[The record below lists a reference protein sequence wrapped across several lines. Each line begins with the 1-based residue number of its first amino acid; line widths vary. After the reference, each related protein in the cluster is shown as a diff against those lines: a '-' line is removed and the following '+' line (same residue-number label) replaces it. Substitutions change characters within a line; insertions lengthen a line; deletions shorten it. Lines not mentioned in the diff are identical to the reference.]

1 MQKLTYSKKW
11 PKFIL
16 AQKYLQMCFFIFEFD
31 ACDIYTYRFFFSGNG
46 YFFAIAMFGKV
57 VNFFFLVTKSPSI
70 WKFSYWLRKNVP
82 SCFATQHCPSKKFS
96 IHYICNVLNQKCA
109 QPLLGNVRLWKCLE
123 FWYLLCT
130 KCAIKLY
137 FSISKSVPNFQYM
150 APSWSKMAN
159 CAIGNM

>member
-16 AQKYLQMCFFIFEFD
+16 AQKYLQMCSFIFKFD

-82 SCFATQHCPSKKFS
+82 HALLPS
-96 IHYICNVLNQKCA
+96 IVH
-109 QPLLGNVRLWKCLE
+109 R
-123 FWYLLCT
+123 
-130 KCAIKLY
+130 
-137 FSISKSVPNFQYM
+137 KSFQS
-150 APSWSKMAN
+150 AVKHFESKMCKPCLGILDSVKRWN
-159 CAIGNM
+159 FNIFDQLCLFLKF

>member
-16 AQKYLQMCFFIFEFD
+16 AQKYLQMCSFIFEFD
-31 ACDIYTYRFFFSGNG
+31 ACDIYLYRFFISGNG

-82 SCFATQHCPSKKFS
+82 PYFATQHCPSKKFP
-96 IHYICNVLNQKCA
+96 IHYIVCNILNQKCA
-109 QPLLGNVRLWKCLE
+109 QPLLGNVRLWKCL
-123 FWYLLCT
+123 CT

-137 FSISKSVPNFQYM
+137 FSNLKGVPNFQYF

>member
-16 AQKYLQMCFFIFEFD
+16 AQKYLQMCSFIFEFD

-82 SCFATQHCPSKKFS
+82 HTLLPSIVHPKSFQSTTYVTFWIKNVYNHCYWMSKENARNS
-96 IHYICNVLNQKCA
+96 DIC
-109 QPLLGNVRLWKCLE
+109 
-123 FWYLLCT
+123 Y
-130 KCAIKLY
+130 
-137 FSISKSVPNFQYM
+137 VPNVILSFIFQ
-150 APSWSKMAN
+150 
-159 CAIGNM
+159 I

>member
-1 MQKLTYSKKW
+1 MHVIY
-11 PKFIL
+11 I
-16 AQKYLQMCFFIFEFD
+16 YLQILFFWEWIFF
-31 ACDIYTYRFFFSGNG
+31 CNCYVWKSCQFL
-46 YFFAIAMFGKV
+46 
-57 VNFFFLVTKSPSI
+57 FLVTKSPSI

-123 FWYLLCT
+123 FWWYLLCT

-137 FSISKSVPNFQYM
+137 FSNLKSVPNFQYL